1 MDVPDPLRVLV
12 SIGFTLLLVILR
24 IDAQRFGAAEYDE
37 PDRDG
42 RMPSLRRRFAW
53 YAVGVAGVLVV
64 SFVHPNP
71 AGDLFLGPG
80 DRIGAVTLGLG
91 YGLLG
96 TGAALGYAY
105 YRYRHVRF
113 PDVFA
118 YPGALI
124 NSVATAFV
132 DEAVF
137 RGLVF
142 GFLICF
148 GVDANLGNLV
158 QAIVYA
164 LATRLGAPG
173 RPAWMLPYALGIG
186 LAGGWLTGV
195 TGGIAA
201 AFLGHAVTRIAFF
214 LTTGHAGQPLPRGRE
229 DEEIERTRRTPDGWR
244 LIGPRE
250 TSGDR

>member
-53 YAVGVAGVLVV
+53 YAVGVAGVLAV

-71 AGDLFLGPG
+71 AGELFLGPG
-80 DRIGAVTLGLG
+80 DRIGAVMFGLG

-96 TGAALGYAY
+96 AGAAIAYAY

-142 GFLICF
+142 GFLIWM
-148 GVDANLGNLV
+148 GVDGNLGNLV

-214 LTTGHAGQPLPRGRE
+214 LTTGHAGQPAPRGRE

-250 TSGDR
+250 PSGDR

>member
-1 MDVPDPLRVLV
+1 MDVPEPLLVLV
-12 SIGFTLLLVILR
+12 AIGFTLLLVILR

-53 YAVGVAGVLVV
+53 YAVGVAGVLAV
-64 SFVHPNP
+64 SFVHPDAVNQ
-71 AGDLFLGPG
+71 LFLGPG
-80 DRIGAVTLGLG
+80 DRVGAVVLGLG
-91 YGLLG
+91 YGLVG
-96 TGAALGYAY
+96 VAAAIAFAY

-118 YPGALI
+118 YPGALV
-124 NSVATAFV
+124 NAVATAFV

-142 GFLICF
+142 GFLVVA
-148 GVDANLGNLV
+148 GLDANLANLV
-158 QAIVYA
+158 QALVYA

-173 RPAWMLPYALGIG
+173 RPRWMLPYVLGLG

-195 TGGIAA
+195 TGGIGA
-201 AFLGHAVTRIAFF
+201 AFLGHAVTRLAFF
-214 LTTGHAGQPLPRGRE
+214 LTTGHAGQPALPGLE
-229 DEEIERTRRTPDGWR
+229 EEEIERRRRTPDGWR

-250 TSGDR
+250 SSRER